1 METSTRIGKKFL
13 HENEIINYL
22 ICICFEIDKKD
33 CFEFDTTGNDS
44 YHVYLFVGLDQNIIL
59 QELCRLQKLSDKEKF

>member
-1 METSTRIGKKFL
+1 MKSSIY
-13 HENEIINYL
+13 IY
-22 ICICFEIDKKD
+22 FEIDKND

-44 YHVYLFVGLDQNIIL
+44 DHVYLFVGLDQNIIL